1 MRQESLNRSTMEA
14 DEHAARS
21 AAVCSQPWWRGAG
34 YDASPG
40 LGLDIASK
48 SPSLDGLEVRE
59 KGGGSQPQQGSGV
72 GEAEGH
78 SKINQDRAAQEGPD
92 GYYGKEQHPQP
103 VASAVPPVAAEFL
116 VPHAQ
121 LELGHSIACAPYM
134 YPETYY
140 NGLLGTYGPQPLVN
154 SQLLGMPHTR
164 VLLPLEMAEEPVY
177 VNAKQYHGILRRR
190 QSRAKA
196 ELENKLIKVRK
207 PYLHESRHQHAM
219 RRARGCGGRFL
230 NTKKADPSC
239 KTGSSSDQAR
249 SPPQASVSESL
260 PADYSGDR
268 GAHELK
274 AHMVQGIC
282 DGSYQSHAGFHLSAF
297 HSISDE
303 RAEDGDCSG
312 QQRSGMAVNQ
322 APKRVLTI

>member
-1 MRQESLNRSTMEA
+1 MCL
-14 DEHAARS
+14 
-21 AAVCSQPWWRGAG
+21 CCGAG

-40 LGLDIASK
+40 LGLDIDIASK

-164 VLLPLEMAEEPVY
+164 VLYLWKWQKSL
-177 VNAKQYHGILRRR
+177 RR

-207 PYLHESRHQHAM
+207 VIFLSHNEYAM
-219 RRARGCGGRFL
+219 RRARGCGGDSSTRRRPIPL
-230 NTKKADPSC
+230 ARLVQAQIKPDPAASLV
-239 KTGSSSDQAR
+239 AR
-249 SPPQASVSESL
+249 RIPLVSV
-260 PADYSGDR
+260 
-268 GAHELK
+268 
-274 AHMVQGIC
+274 
-282 DGSYQSHAGFHLSAF
+282 